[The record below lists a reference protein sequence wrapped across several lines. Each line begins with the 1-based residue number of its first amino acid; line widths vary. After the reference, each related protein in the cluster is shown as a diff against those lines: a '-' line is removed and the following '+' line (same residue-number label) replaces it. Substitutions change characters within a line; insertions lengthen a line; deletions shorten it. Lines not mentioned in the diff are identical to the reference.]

1 MSRKKKPPHAL
12 ERRYQRAACEFPAE
26 FSWGTVTHRALV
38 KTIGMGGCFLATE
51 AIIPE
56 GEELDMAIKTDPASE
71 PLQCRGKVAWITE
84 RGIRLR
90 GKRCRGFAL
99 EFKRIYPEQR
109 ARIDEF
115 VKRKNR
121 AFKSIDHEL
130 NKARPDKELIKEL
143 FKSIYPSESTHLNH
157 IRAVCRDELR
167 YFRLRK

>member
-1 MSRKKKPPHAL
+1 M
-12 ERRYQRAACEFPAE
+12 
-26 FSWGTVTHRALV
+26 
-38 KTIGMGGCFLATE
+38 
-51 AIIPE
+51 
-56 GEELDMAIKTDPASE
+56 
-71 PLQCRGKVAWITE
+71 AWITE

-109 ARIDEF
+109 ARVDEF

-130 NKARPDKELIKEL
+130 KKVRPDKDLIKEL

-157 IRAVCRDELR
+157 IKAVCRDELR